1 MHEID
6 MNTKLSAIAQN
17 MKNAGLQM
25 DAKYFEEQTGIT
37 TKPVMFMPSS
47 MPSSIPLPNPLSNR
61 VTNKLN
67 EIYK

>member
-37 TKPVMFMPSS
+37 TTQVIQAPMAM
-47 MPSSIPLPNPLSNR
+47 PLSNR
-61 VTNKLN
+61 ITNKLN
-67 EIYK
+67 EIYR